1 MLATRAVTKN
11 GFESSYLRSFV
22 YCIQSLK
29 DSTVEQ
35 EHALQAKWTKLT
47 TADAVRILGM
57 NDVTVTNLSDK
68 LLLLAKLPNLEKEM
82 IEIVMSMPAHLRI
95 KIEDEL
101 FEEQQKARL
110 HSPKH
115 HLSHQP
121 TFTRQAFSE
130 LSTSESVEDLKSQV
144 ENTAVTIAALKKRVA
159 EAQAQAETANEKLQS
174 LKNVAAE
181 ETGGSGGKIHPL

>member
-1 MLATRAVTKN
+1 MCSWMRPQRL
-11 GFESSYLRSFV
+11 S
-22 YCIQSLK
+22 
-29 DSTVEQ
+29 
-35 EHALQAKWTKLT
+35 
-47 TADAVRILGM
+47 
-57 NDVTVTNLSDK
+57 LSD
-68 LLLLAKLPNLEKEM
+68 AP
-82 IEIVMSMPAHLRI
+82 SALRT
-95 KIEDEL
+95 L
-101 FEEQQKARL
+101 SSSPLQEQQKARL